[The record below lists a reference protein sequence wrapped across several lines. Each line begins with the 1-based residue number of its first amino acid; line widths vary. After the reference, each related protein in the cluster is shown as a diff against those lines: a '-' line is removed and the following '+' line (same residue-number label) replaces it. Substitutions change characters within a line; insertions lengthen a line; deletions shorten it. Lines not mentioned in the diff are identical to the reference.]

1 MKNAVIVVV
10 IIVAIFAVAA
20 GVGLAFRE
28 ESKPAA
34 PVATTPSTQQLQEQY
49 EQDVQALKD
58 AVAEFQNADTY
69 VSTDSIKSVFADVED
84 NYNAAVSSG
93 KKVKD
98 AKISELDKAYNNL
111 KDAIDSAV
119 GDSNQSLT
127 QKVDSVKTALNAF
140 VEELKQI

>member
-10 IIVAIFAVAA
+10 IIVAIFAVAV

-28 ESKPAA
+28 ESKPEA
-34 PVATTPSTQQLQEQY
+34 PVATTPSAQQLQEQY
-49 EQDVQALKD
+49 NEDVQALKD
-58 AVAEFQNADTY
+58 AVAEFQEADTY
-69 VSTDSIKSVFADVED
+69 ASTDSIKTAFADVED

-98 AKISELDKAYNNL
+98 AKISELEKSYNNL
-111 KDAIDSAV
+111 KDSIDSAFN
-119 GDSNQSLT
+119 DTDQSLT
-127 QKVDSVKTALNAF
+127 QKVDSVKSALSNF